1 MLRRKE
7 DCYVDKSVY
16 DYYARTQPKGGGY
29 ASYSGVFSQ
38 RAKDT
43 DQAPSWLILF
53 IFQSADTT

>member
-1 MLRRKE
+1 VLRRKE

-43 DQAPSWLILF
+43 DQAPS
-53 IFQSADTT
+53 